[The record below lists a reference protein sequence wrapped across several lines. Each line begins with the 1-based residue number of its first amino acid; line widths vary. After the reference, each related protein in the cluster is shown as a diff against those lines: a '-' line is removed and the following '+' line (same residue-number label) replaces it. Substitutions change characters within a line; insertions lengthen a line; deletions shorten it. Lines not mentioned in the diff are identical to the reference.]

1 MAVISMANP
10 KGGSGK
16 STSTLVLATFL
27 AHGPGASVCI
37 IDADPNQPIFDWRAN
52 GNSNSAVKVI
62 GGVRENTIMQT
73 IEDAAADFQFVFVD
87 LEGTASLLVSRA
99 MAFSD
104 FVVVPMQTSAVD
116 VRQAARAIEAIN
128 NEERMMQRSNPNRRL
143 PHRVLLTRTGAPGA
157 PVSSSQRRLEAE
169 IHDAGV
175 QRFSATLA
183 ERQAFKVMFEQRL
196 ALHELGHLQ
205 VGNLAAA
212 RENAAAVAAELV
224 QTIADISVQ
233 EMAS

>member
-37 IDADPNQPIFDWRAN
+37 IDADPNQPIHDWRAN
-52 GNSNSAVKVI
+52 GNSTSTVKVI
-62 GGVRENTIMQT
+62 GGVRESTIMST
-73 IEDAAADFQFVFVD
+73 IESAAADSQFVFVD

-99 MAFSD
+99 MVFSD

-128 NEERMMQRSNPNRRL
+128 AEERMMRRSNPDRRL

-169 IHDAGV
+169 ITDAGV
-175 QRFSATLA
+175 QRFRSTLV
-183 ERQAFKVMFEQRL
+183 ERQAYKVMFEHRL
-196 ALHELGHLQ
+196 ALHELGHLA

-212 RENAAAVAAELV
+212 QDNAATVAAELV
-224 QTIADISVQ
+224 QTIAELTTQ
-233 EMAS
+233 ESAA